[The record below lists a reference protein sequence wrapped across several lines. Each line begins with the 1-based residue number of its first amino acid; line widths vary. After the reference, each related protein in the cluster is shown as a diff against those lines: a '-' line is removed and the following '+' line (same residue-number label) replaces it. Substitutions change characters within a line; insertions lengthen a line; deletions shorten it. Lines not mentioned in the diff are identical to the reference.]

1 MKNAL
6 AKYFLGFFGA
16 IGALL
21 AGLAGYQ
28 QVCLR
33 MARKKKDETH
43 VMETY
48 HAKEGEIAYRSVG
61 HGKPL
66 VLVHSMMLGAS
77 GREWDAVIDALAEDY
92 HVYVPDL
99 PGFGNSFC
107 PEKPWTAYQYANL
120 LHVFIED
127 VIGHPVCFCGA
138 NGGADFGLLLSLL
151 YPKDVRRM
159 VLISPEGIGNGFATN
174 EDTKQLS
181 LLLSPI
187 AGTEHFLIG
196 TSRWKIR
203 AALEQAI
210 FAKETVSAELVQ
222 QYARAARFGT
232 HAQATFACL
241 KTRFWAA
248 DTKPSFE
255 KLSVPFLMIWGEENR
270 LTAMI

>member
-66 VLVHSMMLGAS
+66 DSGTQHDACAS
-77 GREWDAVIDALAEDY
+77 GREWDAVIDALAEVTRY
-92 HVYVPDL
+92 TFRICPASAILSVPKSHGQHINMQICCMHSSRMSSVIPSASAVRMAVRILVYCFLCCTRRISAAWCSFPRRASGTAL
-99 PGFGNSFC
+99 RPTRTRNSFRSC
-107 PEKPWTAYQYANL
+107 SPPLQARSIFSSAQ
-120 LHVFIED
+120 
-127 VIGHPVCFCGA
+127 A
-138 NGGADFGLLLSLL
+138 NGKSE
-151 YPKDVRRM
+151 P
-159 VLISPEGIGNGFATN
+159 
-174 EDTKQLS
+174 
-181 LLLSPI
+181 
-187 AGTEHFLIG
+187 HW
-196 TSRWKIR
+196 SR
-203 AALEQAI
+203 QI

-232 HAQATFACL
+232 HAQATFAC
-241 KTRFWAA
+241 
-248 DTKPSFE
+248 P
-255 KLSVPFLMIWGEENR
+255 ENTLLGSR
-270 LTAMI
+270 YQACL

>member
-99 PGFGNSFC
+99 PGFG
-107 PEKPWTAYQYANL
+107 PQTADYRYW
-120 LHVFIED
+120 
-127 VIGHPVCFCGA
+127 
-138 NGGADFGLLLSLL
+138 
-151 YPKDVRRM
+151 
-159 VLISPEGIGNGFATN
+159 SPSG
-174 EDTKQLS
+174 
-181 LLLSPI
+181 
-187 AGTEHFLIG
+187 
-196 TSRWKIR
+196 
-203 AALEQAI
+203 
-210 FAKETVSAELVQ
+210 
-222 QYARAARFGT
+222 
-232 HAQATFACL
+232 
-241 KTRFWAA
+241 
-248 DTKPSFE
+248 
-255 KLSVPFLMIWGEENR
+255 
-270 LTAMI
+270 

>member
-28 QVCLR
+28 QLCLR
-33 MARKKKDETH
+33 AARKKKDETH

-120 LHVFIED
+120 LHAFIED

-151 YPKDVRRM
+151 YPKDICRM
-159 VLISPEGIGNGFATN
+159 VLISPEGIENGFATN
-174 EDTKQLS
+174 EDTKQPGAVRS
-181 LLLSPI
+181 
-187 AGTEHFLIG
+187 T
-196 TSRWKIR
+196 R
-203 AALEQAI
+203 QA
-210 FAKETVSAELVQ
+210 
-222 QYARAARFGT
+222 R
-232 HAQATFACL
+232 
-241 KTRFWAA
+241 
-248 DTKPSFE
+248 
-255 KLSVPFLMIWGEENR
+255 
-270 LTAMI
+270 